1 MGNVTYYE
9 DVFSVDEAARI
20 LKISKRYIFR
30 LIREGKFGAM
40 KIGREYRIPKSV
52 LDSYFS
58 QASAGPSPTR
68 DYGFGAWA
76 DRADISEEG
85 VDFVNRIRAECEGSN
100 LSEIV
105 ADAEKDLG

>member
-52 LDSYFS
+52 LDSFFN
-58 QASAGPSPTR
+58 QVSAAPSPTKEC
-68 DYGFGAWA
+68 GFGIWA
-76 DRADISEEG
+76 DRVDISEDG
-85 VDFVNRIRAECEGSN
+85 VDYVNRVRAEVQKKD

-105 ADAEKDLG
+105 SDAEKDLG